1 MGNSQFSKRI
11 DGLSEKLKD
20 ISGEMIK
27 LDYDSLSEAEK
38 LLFDKVDKIEAEYR
52 QTGSSELLAQ
62 NADLIYKNIEIIQ
75 RRVTELFCYITP
87 LALGC
92 DGIYEIAKYFFDLHF
107 YNFQV
112 DLTECLRHIRSKW
125 DQKDVDEFL
134 LELKKNGSSLFR
146 IRRGFNENNCRD
158 LCAFGDSTDLNE
170 NSDEQ
175 KESK

>member
-1 MGNSQFSKRI
+1 MDSSQLSKRI
-11 DGLSEKLKD
+11 DGLSLKLKD

-27 LDYDSLSEAEK
+27 IDYDSFSQAEK

-62 NADLIYKNIEIIQ
+62 NADLIFKNIEIIQ
-75 RRVTELFCYITP
+75 RRVTELYCYIVP

-92 DGIYEIAKYFFDLHF
+92 DGTREIVKYFFDLHF

-125 DQKDVDEFL
+125 GKKDVDEFL
-134 LELKKNGSSLFR
+134 LDLKKNGSPLFR
-146 IRRGFNENNCRD
+146 IPRGFNEYNRAEQSVFC
-158 LCAFGDSTDLNE
+158 DSADLNE
-170 NSDEQ
+170 NSDETQ
-175 KESK
+175 ESK